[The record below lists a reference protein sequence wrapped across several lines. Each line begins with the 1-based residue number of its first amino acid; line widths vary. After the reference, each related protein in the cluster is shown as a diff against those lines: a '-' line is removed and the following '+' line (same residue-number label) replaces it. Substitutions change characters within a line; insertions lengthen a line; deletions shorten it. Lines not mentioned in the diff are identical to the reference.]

1 VYLDEGHRPQE
12 AEEVIH
18 HEPIQ
23 LVVGDDLEY
32 LYRKKKGGKG
42 GKVVCPQ
49 CKGQCKGACVRFQ
62 KTMPFEKTIHD
73 PMARSTFSLR
83 PQLNTRIF

>member
-1 VYLDEGHRPQE
+1 MVYLDEGHRPQE

-32 LYRKKKGGKG
+32 LYRKMKGGKG
-42 GKVVCPQ
+42 GKVMCPQ
-49 CKGQCKGACVRFQ
+49 C
-62 KTMPFEKTIHD
+62 
-73 PMARSTFSLR
+73 
-83 PQLNTRIF
+83 